1 MDEVTE
7 AVFES
12 TTLTFIR
19 SKLELNENYLVTVA
33 GVEVTDQ
40 TLESS
45 DDGRR
50 LGMSSTTRRLQASRL
65 KIDMKIS
72 GDVWQRRPGST
83 PVTFQDVVTK
93 PLEDNYSEYLEALSD
108 ASSFFEREVEPVRSS
123 ALEPPIAKASS
134 GMGRPA
140 LIGMII
146 GLSVAAIAVLGLA
159 VWRIRRY
166 QGNYNVDDVWRV
178 RGSMDSDDSFS
189 VSTEDGI
196 IRPEYTTSEEVIN
209 PEYRLTYGLKPNQE
223 SPSDSSIYMKS
234 NRSLGVSNRDF
245 QVSERSFAKND
256 AKASMGS
263 NIREP
268 EGTTVSTA
276 CDSYYQHQ
284 IRSVI

>member
-1 MDEVTE
+1 MDDVTK

-19 SKLELNENYLVTVA
+19 SNLELNEGYLVTVA

-50 LGMSSTTRRLQASRL
+50 LGLSSVNRRLQTSLL

-72 GDVWQRRPGST
+72 GDVWQRRPEST
-83 PVTFQDVVTK
+83 PVTFQEVVTK
-93 PLEDNYSEYLEALSD
+93 PLEEDYSEYLEALSD

-140 LIGMII
+140 LIGMIV
-146 GLSVAAIAVLGLA
+146 GLSVVALGVLGLA
-159 VWRIRRY
+159 VWRIRRHS
-166 QGNYNVDDVWRV
+166 GNYNVDDVWRV
-178 RGSMDSDDSFS
+178 RGSLNSDDSFS
-189 VSTEDGI
+189 VSTEEGV
-196 IRPEYTTSEEVIN
+196 IRPEYTTSEEIIS
-209 PEYRLTYGLKPNQE
+209 PEYRPTYGSKANQE

-234 NRSLGVSNRDF
+234 NRSIGLSNQEF
-245 QVSERSFAKND
+245 QAPDRNLPVPKND
-256 AKASMGS
+256 TRSSVDK
-263 NIREP
+263 EP
-268 EGTTVSTA
+268 EGTTVSTRVTYFNIFLG
-276 CDSYYQHQ
+276 S
-284 IRSVI
+284 